1 MEDNDAHREAS
12 WNLYL
17 AGNQQEWKQVDPLVR
32 FGRAFADPMRVRIL
46 SLLAEKSMYGQELAE
61 ALHVTPPTVSRHVA
75 FLKLAGLVQLQRERV
90 HYYHLD
96 NEGPRHVASWLSVEK
111 LRQLAASLP
120 KEQVANTPQSPT
132 EKEQHDIILAI
143 FFNDGRLSSLP
154 EAPALKRVLVGEIA
168 KTFEQGKLY
177 TEADVN
183 TSLKQFYED
192 TESLL
197 RALIDEK
204 FMAQDR
210 GYYWLM
216 QAPQTSEQEQKEG
229 Q

>member
-96 NEGPRHVASWLSVEK
+96 KNSTISSWQSFSMTGASRACQRH
-111 LRQLAASLP
+111 R
-120 KEQVANTPQSPT
+120 
-132 EKEQHDIILAI
+132 
-143 FFNDGRLSSLP
+143 R
-154 EAPALKRVLVGEIA
+154 
-168 KTFEQGKLY
+168 
-177 TEADVN
+177 
-183 TSLKQFYED
+183 
-192 TESLL
+192 
-197 RALIDEK
+197 
-204 FMAQDR
+204 
-210 GYYWLM
+210 
-216 QAPQTSEQEQKEG
+216 
-229 Q
+229 